1 MGDRMSRSIIQLEQ
15 IGAWFSKLSSRER
28 ILVLLTGVS
37 LLFTASFL
45 LYQTLEESIAETR
58 RKSIV
63 RTRDLK
69 ELGRLANRYNDLKV
83 RLERLQT
90 TFSAAQLSFEE
101 VTKKIDVIVQ
111 QSIGSNT
118 YELKRGRTPEQI
130 GFEYEK
136 QQFTLKVESLGLP
149 QLVQLLYK
157 LEQGDNPLFL
167 GKVDISKSTR
177 DDSFA
182 ATLEIF
188 SVRKNS

>member
-1 MGDRMSRSIIQLEQ
+1 MSRASIKFDQLST
-15 IGAWFSKLSSRER
+15 WFFRLSVRER
-28 ILVLLTGVS
+28 VLLVVTSVA
-37 LLFTASFL
+37 LFLTACLFA
-45 LYQTLEESIAETR
+45 YQAVQESIAETR
-58 RKSIV
+58 RRTIV
-63 RTRDLK
+63 RTRNLND
-69 ELGRLANRYNDLKV
+69 LGRLANRYNDLKE
-83 RLERLQT
+83 RLDRLQT

-111 QSIGSNT
+111 QSIGTNT

-136 QQFTLKVESLGLP
+136 QQFTLKVDSLELP

-177 DDSFA
+177 DESFA